1 MTRKASIP
9 GCNLTSGITLSV
21 ATLTLLFT
29 LAASGQ
35 QTHAVFARTL
45 QAGKSALPPAVSG
58 NPLFSPVVAYDA
70 GGLITQSVATGDLNG
85 DGRPDLVV
93 VNICSRVND
102 CTSGSVGVLLG
113 NGDGTFRASATY
125 DSGYSSTSLAVAD
138 VDGDSKLDVVV
149 ANTCVAA
156 NDCAMGTISVLLGN
170 GDGTLRTA
178 VSYDTGPGQPQ
189 SITVADVNRDGKPD
203 LAVADWGGG
212 AAFGESAVGV
222 LLGNGDGTFQP
233 VVAYDSGADS
243 DSVVIADL
251 NGDGNPDLL
260 VGDQLR
266 VAVLLG
272 NGDGT
277 FQPKVEYSAWIPGDS
292 PVGIGTVVVADVN
305 GDAKL
310 DLVAANQGSGNS
322 NDGSVAVLLGNGDGT
337 FQPAVNYD
345 SGGYVAFSVAVADV
359 DLDGKPDLLVSN
371 YGYLPPKPRQPGS
384 VGVLLGNGDG
394 TFRPAV
400 TYYSGGGF
408 AHSVAVAD
416 LNSDGT
422 PDVVVANQFG
432 NPNGNGTVGVLLNN
446 TSFCK
451 TPPIITVS
459 RTPTSLWPPNG
470 KMIPVTVSGTI
481 TDTGCTITSAAYK
494 VTDEYHEVQPSGGV
508 TLGPGGAYSFTV
520 LLQASRRGADLDGR
534 VYNITVSASNN
545 ADKRGSQARS
555 VIVLHNRSH

>member
-9 GCNLTSGITLSV
+9 GCNLTCLNMLSV

-35 QTHAVFARTL
+35 QTHAVFTRTL
-45 QAGKSALPPAVSG
+45 QAGQSALAPAVSG

-70 GGLITQSVATGDLNG
+70 GGVNTDSIAIGDLDGNG
-85 DGRPDLVV
+85 KPDLIV
-93 VNICSRVND
+93 VNP
-102 CTSGSVGVLLG
+102 SGTVGVLLA
-113 NGDGTFRASATY
+113 NGDGTFKPAVTY
-125 DSGYSSTSLAVAD
+125 NSGYSSTSGAVAD
-138 VDGDSKLDVVV
+138 VDSDGKPDVLVT
-149 ANTCVAA
+149 NSCVAA
-156 NDCAMGTISVLLGN
+156 NDCTRGTISVLLGN
-170 GDGTLRTA
+170 GDGTLQTA
-178 VSYDTGPGQPQ
+178 VTYDAGSGQAR
-189 SITVADVNRDGKPD
+189 SIAVGDMNLDGKLD
-203 LAVADWGGG
+203 LAIANWAGGG
-212 AAFGESAVGV
+212 SFGGSAVGV

-233 VVAYDSGADS
+233 VVTYDSGADS
-243 DSVVIADL
+243 DSVALADL
-251 NGDGNPDLL
+251 NGDGKPDLL
-260 VGDQLR
+260 VSDQTT

-277 FQPKVEYSAWIPGDS
+277 FQRKVEYSAWIPGDT
-292 PVGIGTVVVADVN
+292 PVGIGTAVVADLN
-305 GDAKL
+305 GDGKL
-310 DLVAANQGSGNS
+310 DIVAASQGSGKN

-337 FQPAVNYD
+337 FQPSMNYD

-371 YGYLPPKPRQPGS
+371 YGYLPPKPRQLGS

-408 AHSVAVAD
+408 AISVAVAD

-446 TSFCK
+446 TPFCK

-494 VTDEYHEVQPSGGV
+494 VTDEYHEVQPSGGL
-508 TLGPGGAYSFTV
+508 TLGSGGAYSFTV

-545 ADKRGSQARS
+545 ADKSGSQTRS
-555 VIVLHNRSH
+555 VIVLHNQSH